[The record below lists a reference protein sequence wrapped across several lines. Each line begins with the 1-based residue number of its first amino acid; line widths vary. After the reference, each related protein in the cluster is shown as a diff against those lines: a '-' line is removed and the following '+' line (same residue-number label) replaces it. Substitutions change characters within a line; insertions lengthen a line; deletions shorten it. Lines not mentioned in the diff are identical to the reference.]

1 MKFQRSGVS
10 VISNLRCMTPWK
22 WVIHHHRFSRGNTPR
37 RPHPLQSPPLEQ
49 AEVPR
54 AGRWLW
60 EARRSGDETYSIY
73 DRSRGRGSTLS
84 HRHSIIIL
92 SALAH
97 SLDVRH
103 AILRNPVATDDG
115 AQPIVKLVHMNF
127 PIVQWRED
135 TVGMHRKE
143 RGKVCCSFQFSIERP
158 CDLSF
163 PPTWLYSQHR
173 LLFYP
178 LSCC

>member
-84 HRHSIIIL
+84 HRHSIMIL

-103 AILRNPVATDDG
+103 AILLRQTMALNPLSNWFTWTFPLFSGGKIPLACIGKKGERCVARFNS
-115 AQPIVKLVHMNF
+115 LL
-127 PIVQWRED
+127 
-135 TVGMHRKE
+135 
-143 RGKVCCSFQFSIERP
+143 S
-158 CDLSF
+158 DLSF